1 MRVLILLVSFG
12 LVSACAAPH
21 AVKVHCDRHLVPINA
36 WAAPKASQS
45 SVTGQSAPR
54 SVVQ

>member
-36 WAAPKASQS
+36 RAVSNASQS